1 MSPKTL
7 HELLLASSQ
16 LHQHLCPKQVLGV
29 RMGLLAG
36 KILHLEVPQND
47 KRLLTIM
54 ETDGCASDGIA
65 VATNCWVGKRTL
77 RIEDYGKVAATCVD
91 TLTGRAVRIRPAPA
105 ARTLAPQYAPQAHTL
120 WEAYLL
126 GYQVMPDEE
135 LLAFAPV
142 VLKTRVEKIISHP
155 NNRAICQQCGEE
167 IINERELVVGG
178 RILCRACAG
187 FAYYLPEQ
195 SNS

>member
-36 KILHLEVPQND
+36 KVFHLELPQKD

-105 ARTLAPQYAPQAHTL
+105 ARELASQYAPQAHTQ

-126 GYQVMPDEE
+126 GYQIMPDEE
-135 LLAFAPV
+135 LLVFTPV
-142 VLKTRVEKIISHP
+142 ALKTPVDKIISHP
-155 NNRAICQQCGEE
+155 ESKAICQQCGEE
-167 IINERELVVGG
+167 IINERELLVDG

-187 FAYYLPEQ
+187 FAYYLPE
-195 SNS
+195 